1 MKLFETYIAIE
12 QLWAQVEDILT
23 GETTEGPDGIPVTPD
38 LALDWIEEALSKVE
52 DERDAKALNIACLI
66 KNFRA
71 EAEGLKQEKLRLQ
84 RRQQAAE
91 KTVERLLQYLEQ
103 FLEPGTKLK
112 DHRAAI
118 GWRKSE
124 AVNCWADPGILPPEF
139 QRVKV
144 EADLSAIKSALRS
157 GEEVVGAALETRNHI
172 QIR

>member
-1 MKLFETYIAIE
+1 MKLYETYLSIE
-12 QLWAQVEDILT
+12 RLWLKVEDILT
-23 GETTEGPDGIPVTPD
+23 GDMTEGPDGLPVNPD
-38 LALDWIEEALSKVE
+38 LALDWIEEALSKIE

-71 EAEGLKQEKLRLQ
+71 EAEALKQEKLSLQ
-84 RRQQAAE
+84 RRQKAAE
-91 KTVERLLQYLEQ
+91 KTVERLVGYLEQ

-112 DHRAAI
+112 DQRATI

-124 AVNCWADPGILPPEF
+124 AVNCWSDPGLLPPEF

-144 EADLSAIKSALRS
+144 ETDLSAIKSALKS
-157 GEEVVGAALETRNHI
+157 GKEVAGATIETRNNI

>member
-1 MKLFETYIAIE
+1 MKLYETYLALE

-23 GETTEGPDGIPVTPD
+23 GDVSETHDGTPVTPD
-38 LALDWIEEALSKVE
+38 DALDWIEQALSRIE
-52 DERDAKALNIACLI
+52 GERDVKALNIACLV

-71 EAEGLKQEKLRLQ
+71 EAEALKQEKLRLQ

-91 KTVERLLQYLEQ
+91 KTAERLTGYLEQ

-112 DHRAAI
+112 DARATI

-124 AVNCWADPGILPPEF
+124 AVHCWSDPGLLPPAF

-144 EADLSAIKSALRS
+144 EPDLPAIKAALKS
-157 GEEVVGAALETRNHI
+157 GDDVPGATLETRNHI

>member
-1 MKLFETYIAIE
+1 MKLYETYIAIE

-23 GETTEGPDGIPVTPD
+23 GEITEGPDGIPVTPE
-38 LALDWIEEALSKVE
+38 LALDWIEDALGKVE

-71 EAEGLKQEKLRLQ
+71 EAEALKQEKLRLQ

-91 KTVERLLQYLEQ
+91 RTVERLVRYLEQ

-112 DHRAAI
+112 DHRASI
-118 GWRKSE
+118 GWRRSE
-124 AVNCWADPGILPPEF
+124 AVNCWAEPGMLPPEF

-144 EADLSAIKSALRS
+144 EADLSAIKSALKS
-157 GEEVVGAALETRNHI
+157 GEDVAGATLENRNNI